1 MCILSFSQEHDAGAA
16 VIENGRILAAINEER
31 LTRVKGQAGFPLNS
45 IQEVLRLSGKTQN
58 DVEHVVIPEI
68 SKFVDVAKNLTKYP
82 FTAFPL
88 GKGDKTSFWDIVKHL
103 LYSAYI
109 IIQTYPRVLLNHY
122 LDIRLLKRMFPRAK
136 FHRVE
141 HHVCH
146 AASAFHT
153 SGLSKALIITAD
165 YWGDFVCNMISIGEG
180 KDIKVVSRSWYP
192 NSIGHYYANLTT
204 WFGFRA
210 NRHEGKIL
218 GLAAYGNPESPAYDE
233 VKGLLEVE
241 GLKLYCPYM
250 IGKMWHKKLP
260 LFKNSLMRRLQA
272 RYSREDIAAVFQRRL
287 EEVFV
292 QLTKNAYEKFKI
304 ENLVLA
310 GGTFSNVKLNQRL
323 KEIPGIKNIYVFP
336 NMTDGGISA
345 GAALHYDISSNGSMG
360 SSIEEVYFGPEF
372 TDAEIEAALKN
383 GNLDYEYVENIE
395 AKIAELLEN
404 NKVVARFNGK
414 MEYGPRALGNRSIL
428 YAATDPTVNDWLN
441 KKLGRTEFMP
451 FAPVTLAEY
460 ADKCYENLHGGE
472 YPAKFMT
479 ITFDCTDY
487 MKEVSPATVH
497 VDGTAR
503 PQLIDKKTNPSYY
516 KILKEYHK
524 RTGIPSIVNT
534 SFNMHEEPIVCTP
547 EDAVRSFQQ
556 GHLEYLAIGQFLV
569 SNTENNGKH
578 AQN

>member
-16 VIENGRILAAINEER
+16 VIENGKVLAAINEER
-31 LTRVKGQAGFPLNS
+31 LTRVKGQDGFPINS
-45 IQEVLRLSGKTQN
+45 IQEVLKLSGKVHT
-58 DVEHVVIPEI
+58 DVKHVVVPEI
-68 SKFVDVAKNLTKYP
+68 SKFIDVVKNVTKYP
-82 FTAFPL
+82 ATAFPV
-88 GKGDKTSFWDIVKHL
+88 GKGSPSLTDVIRQA
-103 LYSAYI
+103 LYASYI
-109 IIQTYPRVLLNHY
+109 ILQTYPKVIWNHFV
-122 LDIRLLKRMFPRAK
+122 DIIILKRMFPDAQ

-153 SGLSKALIITAD
+153 SGFSKALVVTAD
-165 YWGDFVCNMISIGEG
+165 YWGDFVCNMVSIGER
-180 KDIKVVSRSWYP
+180 KQIRPVSRSWYP

-204 WFGFRA
+204 WMGFKA

-218 GLAAYGNPESPAYDE
+218 GLAAYGDAESPAYDE
-233 VKGLLEVE
+233 IKDLLVVD
-241 GLKLYCPYM
+241 GLKIYCPFM
-250 IGKMWHKKLP
+250 IGRMWHKKLP
-260 LFKNSLMRRLQA
+260 FFKNSLMRRLQ
-272 RYSREDIAAVFQRRL
+272 RTYSREEIAAVFQRRL

-292 QLTKNAYEKFKI
+292 ELVRNAYEKYKI
-304 ENLVLA
+304 GNLVLA

-323 KEIPGIKNIYVFP
+323 FQIKGIKKIYIFP
-336 NMTDGGISA
+336 NMTDGGISV
-345 GAALHYDISSNGSMG
+345 GAALHYDISSNGSLG
-360 SSIEEVYFGPEF
+360 SAIDDAYLGPGF
-372 TDAEIEAALKN
+372 SNAEIEEELEQAKVN
-383 GNLDYEYVENIE
+383 YEYFKNVEKEI
-395 AKIAELLEN
+395 AKLLAD

-428 YAATDPTVNDWLN
+428 YAATDPSVNDWLN

-460 ADKCYENLHGGE
+460 AEECYENIKGAE

-487 MKEVSPATVH
+487 MKKASPATVH

-503 PQLIDKKTNPSYY
+503 PQLIDEKTNPSYY

-524 RTGIPSIVNT
+524 ITGIPTIVNT

-547 EDAVRSFQQ
+547 NDAVRSFLC
-556 GHLEYLAIGQFLV
+556 GHLEYLAIGNFLV
-569 SNTENNGKH
+569 TNSK
-578 AQN
+578 A

>member
-1 MCILSFSQEHDAGAA
+1 MCVLSFSQEHDAGAA
-16 VIENGRILAAINEER
+16 IIENGKILAAINEER
-31 LTRVKGQAGFPLNS
+31 LTRVKGQAGFPINS
-45 IQEVLRLSGKTQN
+45 IREVLRLSGKAPE
-58 DVEHVVIPEI
+58 DVKHVVIPEI
-68 SKFVDVAKNLTKYP
+68 SKFVDVVKNVTKYP

-88 GKGDKTSFWDIVKHL
+88 RKATETSLIDIVKHL
-103 LYSAYI
+103 VYSSYI
-109 IIQTYPRVLLNHY
+109 ILQTYPRVLVNHY
-122 LDIRLLKRMFPRAK
+122 LDIRRLKRMFPNAR

-153 SGLSKALIITAD
+153 SGFERALIVTAD
-165 YWGDFVCNMISIGEG
+165 YWGDFVCNMIAVGEG
-180 KDIKVVSRSWYP
+180 KQITPVSRSWYP
-192 NSIGHYYANLTT
+192 NSIGHYYASLTT

-218 GLAAYGNPESPAYDE
+218 GLAAYGNPNSPAYE
-233 VKGLLEVE
+233 AVKDLLEVR

-260 LFKNSLMRRLQA
+260 VFKNALMRRLQA
-272 RYSREDIAAVFQRRL
+272 QYPREDIAAVFQRRL

-292 QLTKNAYEKFKI
+292 QLVKNAYARYRI

-323 KEIPGIKNIYVFP
+323 KEIPGIERVYVFP
-336 NMTDGGISA
+336 NMTDGGISV
-345 GAALHYDISSNGSMG
+345 GAALHYDISTNGSLG
-360 SSIEEVYFGPEF
+360 SPIENVYFGPEF
-372 TDAEIEAALKN
+372 SNDEIEAALKR
-383 GNLDYEYVENIE
+383 GGLEYEYYDNIE
-395 AKIAELLEN
+395 EKIAELLAN

-441 KKLGRTEFMP
+441 KKLRRTEFMP

-460 ADKCYENLHGGE
+460 ADKCYKNLNGAE

-479 ITFDCTDY
+479 ITFDCTEF
-487 MKEVSPATVH
+487 MKETSPATVH

-503 PQLIDKKTNPSYY
+503 PQLIDQKTNPSYY
-516 KILKEYHK
+516 KILKEYYK

-547 EDAVRSFQQ
+547 DDAVRSFKQ
-556 GHLEYLAIGQFLV
+556 GHLECLAIGNFLV
-569 SNTENNGKH
+569 VNEQANGR
-578 AQN
+578 ADE

>member
-16 VIENGRILAAINEER
+16 IIENGRILAAINEER
-31 LTRVKGQAGFPLNS
+31 LTRVKGQAGFPYQS
-45 IQEVLRLSGKTQN
+45 IAEVLRLSGKTPQ
-58 DVEHVVIPEI
+58 DVMHVVVPEI
-68 SKFVDVAKNLTKYP
+68 NKFVDVTKNLTKYP
-82 FTAFPL
+82 FTAFPV
-88 GKGDKTSFWDIVKHL
+88 GRGGKTSGLDILKHL
-103 LYSAYI
+103 IFSFYI
-109 IIQTYPRVLLNHY
+109 IAQTYPRVLVNHF
-122 LDIRLLKRMFPRAK
+122 LDVRRLRKMFPQAK

-153 SGLSKALIITAD
+153 SGFQKALIVTAD
-165 YWGDFVCNMISIGEG
+165 YWGDFVCNMVSIGEG
-180 KDIKVVSRSWYP
+180 KDIEVVSRSWYP

-218 GLAAYGNPESPAYDE
+218 GLAAYGNPDSPAYDE
-233 VKGLLEVE
+233 MKHMLEVD

-250 IGKMWHKKLP
+250 IGKMWHKKIP
-260 LFKNSLMRRLQA
+260 FFKNSLMRQLQTKYA
-272 RYSREDIAAVFQRRL
+272 REDVAAVFQRRL
-287 EEVFV
+287 EEAFV
-292 QLTKNAYEKFKI
+292 QLTTNAYQKYKI

-323 KEIPGIKNIYVFP
+323 KEIPGIKNVYIFP
-336 NMTDGGISA
+336 NMTDGGISV
-345 GAALHYDISSNGSMG
+345 GAALQYDISANGSFG
-360 SSIEEVYFGPEF
+360 ANIDHVYFGPEF
-372 TDAEIEAALKN
+372 TNQEIEASLKN
-383 GNLDYEYVENIE
+383 GNLDYKYYENIE
-395 AKIAELLEN
+395 AKVAELLAD

-441 KKLGRTEFMP
+441 KRLGRTEFMP
-451 FAPVTLAEY
+451 FAPVTLAEF
-460 ADKCYENLHGGE
+460 ADKCYVNLEGGE
-472 YPAKFMT
+472 YPSKFMT

-487 MKEVSPATVH
+487 MKKTSPATVH

-503 PQLIDKKTNPSYY
+503 PQLIDKKTNASYY

-524 RTGIPSIVNT
+524 LTGIPTIVNT

-547 EDAVRSFQQ
+547 DDAVRSFQQ
-556 GHLEYLAIGQFLV
+556 GHLEYLAIGNYLV
-569 SNTENNGKH
+569 SNSENKGSES
-578 AQN
+578 

>member
-16 VIENGRILAAINEER
+16 IVENGKILAAINEER
-31 LTRVKGQAGFPLNS
+31 LTRVKGQAGFPFNS
-45 IQEVLRLSGKTQN
+45 IREVLRLSGKKPE
-58 DVEHVVIPEI
+58 DVKHIVIPEI
-68 SKFVDVAKNLTKYP
+68 SKFVDVVKNVTKYP
-82 FTAFPL
+82 ITAFPL
-88 GKGDKTSFWDIVKHL
+88 RKGSKTTWLDIVKHFI
-103 LYSAYI
+103 YSFYI
-109 IIQTYPRVLLNHY
+109 ILQTYPRVVVNHW
-122 LDIRLLKRMFPRAK
+122 LDIRRLKRMFPHAK

-153 SGLSKALIITAD
+153 SGFKKAMIVTAD
-165 YWGDFVCNMISIGEG
+165 YWGDFVCNMVAIGEG
-180 KDIKVVSRSWYP
+180 KDIRVVSRSWYP

-218 GLAAYGNPESPAYDE
+218 GLAAYGNPDSPAYEE
-233 VKGLLEVE
+233 VRELLQVD

-250 IGKMWHKKLP
+250 IGKMWHKKFP
-260 LFKNSLMRRLQA
+260 IFKDSLMRRLQA
-272 RYSREDIAAVFQRRL
+272 RYPREDIAAVFQRRL

-292 QLTKNAYEKFKI
+292 ELVTNAYKRFQI
-304 ENLVLA
+304 PDLVLA

-323 KEIPGIKNIYVFP
+323 KEVPGIERVYVFP

-345 GAALHYDISSNGSMG
+345 GAALHYDISSNGSVG
-360 SSIEEVYFGPEF
+360 SPLEHVYFGPEF
-372 TDAEIEAALKN
+372 SNEEIEAALKR
-383 GNLDYEYVENIE
+383 GGLKYTYYENIE
-395 AKIAELLEN
+395 EKIAELLAE

-428 YAATDPTVNDWLN
+428 YAATDPNVNDWLN

-460 ADKCYENLHGGE
+460 ADRCYKNLDGAD
-472 YPAKFMT
+472 YPARFMT

-503 PQLIDKKTNPSYY
+503 PQLIDEKTNPSYY

-547 EDAVRSFQQ
+547 DDAVRSFKQ
-556 GHLEYLAIGQFLV
+556 GHLEYLAIGNFLV
-569 SNTENNGKH
+569 SNAENHDNDS
-578 AQN
+578 